1 MRLPVA
7 SGLTQT
13 YSIQGKAIY
22 HEGGAAFVGNEG
34 GEIREFYLAVVLEW
48 EMLQISQD

>member
-13 YSIQGKAIY
+13 CSMQDKAIY
-22 HEGGAAFVGNEG
+22 HEGGAAFVDDEG

-48 EMLQISQD
+48 EMLQIAQE